1 MCLGRCRKSLNTGS
15 LNVRSIRSDFQKREL
30 ASDAAKYKLDILGVQ
45 SHHLAGSD
53 VIQIRPDDNKG
64 RYDFFYTG
72 PANNTRHGVGILVES
87 SFKAE
92 FKEISERVITA
103 RINIEKHS
111 EQQPWDRDRF
121 YDEVQ
126 EALNEAK
133 NRDILILAGD
143 MNAKTGDSHHDYP
156 QCVGRYGKGK
166 TNNNGTQLVECALR
180 NNLVLTNTM
189 FKHKMSHRTTWEC
202 PQRRDQHNDQK
213 SGEIRR
219 NPYRN
224 QIDYIL
230 VKNSHMKLVTNARAY
245 SGTRTYPDHR
255 LVKTTLTLQW
265 YKLNSNAKKTK
276 QIDVSKLQAQQN
288 RQTYQREVSRCIQSL
303 NIQDLEPQEK
313 WTKLTTVFQ
322 NVALEVVGYIVES
335 VMSEYGKP

>member
-15 LNVRSIRSDFQKREL
+15 LNVRGIRSDFQKREL

-103 RINIEKHS
+103 RINIESRGGKPGSRRRPKPRNVLFVYAYAPTLEHS

-143 MNAKTGDSHHDYP
+143 MKAKTGDSHHDYP

-219 NPYRN
+219 
-224 QIDYIL
+224 L
-230 VKNSHMKLVTNARAY
+230 
-245 SGTRTYPDHR
+245 R
-255 LVKTTLTLQW
+255 LH
-265 YKLNSNAKKTK
+265 S
-276 QIDVSKLQAQQN
+276 S
-288 RQTYQREVSRCIQSL
+288 
-303 NIQDLEPQEK
+303 
-313 WTKLTTVFQ
+313 
-322 NVALEVVGYIVES
+322 
-335 VMSEYGKP
+335 